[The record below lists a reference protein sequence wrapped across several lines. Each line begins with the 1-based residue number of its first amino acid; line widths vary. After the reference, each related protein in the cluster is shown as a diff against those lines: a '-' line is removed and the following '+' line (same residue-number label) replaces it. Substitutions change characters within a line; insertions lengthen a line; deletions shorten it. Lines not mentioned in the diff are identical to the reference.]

1 MSMTQSIIQ
10 SLAENESYFNNE
22 VIEDM
27 FRDADSEL
35 VSNRNP
41 HRHFCNQVIIL
52 NNKGTQIQ
60 GLGNLARN
68 FKCSFPS
75 KTYSYIHDLK
85 VSF

>member
-60 GLGNLARN
+60 GLVNFVF

>member
-60 GLGNLARN
+60 GLGNLAVILN
-68 FKCSFPS
+68 VHFLQKLIPI
-75 KTYSYIHDLK
+75 Y
-85 VSF
+85 